1 MANDYY
7 NLSEFHLAI
16 KNYEKIANNTSSDFG
31 AEAKYKLAFLAFLE
45 DDWDYSEHLILELS
59 DKYYNDFYIA
69 KGFILLSDIYR
80 KKGNLFQARATLQSI
95 IDNYEGDDLLELCNK
110 KILEIDFQNKK
121 QQKEESNEN
130 LIIDL
135 LNEVDLYELFE
146 EENISKNEK

>member
-1 MANDYY
+1 M
-7 NLSEFHLAI
+7 LP
-16 KNYEKIANNTSSDFG
+16 SDINC
-31 AEAKYKLAFLAFLE
+31 E
-45 DDWDYSEHLILELS
+45 
-59 DKYYNDFYIA
+59 
-69 KGFILLSDIYR
+69 ILLSDIYR